1 MLFMTGFWAGTLPAL
16 AVVSLSVATLPR
28 IRAARLSWVPPV
40 AMAIAGLLLIAR
52 GLEPLRQPAESHP
65 ATALHHHR
73 M

>member
-1 MLFMTGFWAGTLPAL
+1 
-16 AVVSLSVATLPR
+16 
-28 IRAARLSWVPPV
+28 
-40 AMAIAGLLLIAR
+40 MAIAGLLLIAR